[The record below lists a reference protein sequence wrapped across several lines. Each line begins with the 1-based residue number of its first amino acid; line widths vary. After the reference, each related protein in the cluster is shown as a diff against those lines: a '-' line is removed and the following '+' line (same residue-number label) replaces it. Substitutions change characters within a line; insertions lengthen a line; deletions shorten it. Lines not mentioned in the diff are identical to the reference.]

1 MPFKVLAKHVSMMF
15 DCMWS
20 SCVLDGLIGEL
31 AADYATVCERNGVV
45 PLEVQLNAPRIGP
58 FINVVSREDSEP
70 GTVDELHIAGE
81 FLETMTI

>member
-1 MPFKVLAKHVSMMF
+1 MF
-15 DCMWS
+15 DCMWY

-31 AADYATVCERNGVV
+31 AADYVTVCERNSIV

-58 FINVVSREDSEP
+58 YINVVTREDSEL

-81 FLETMTI
+81 LTATV